1 MTLHTPENIP
11 FSMLP
16 ARRAPWREFGF
27 SALSHGAFL
36 LALIA
41 YGTFGPSVV
50 RRDTRDYRF
59 VSVAAPT
66 PEIEKP
72 KPMAEPTPRNIVR
85 SEPLQEPAI
94 RIVPERKVVV
104 RQPDTPITPK
114 IEMAAQKAPL
124 QPITPVI
131 PKQLIKT
138 NVFSTGSSA
147 PKTAALPPEKV
158 QTGGFGDPNGVPA
171 HSESGKPANIAELG
185 SYDLPQGSGKGNGT
199 AGDHGAA
206 AVVASAGFGS
216 GVAPVDRSGGPAA
229 RGAVRSGGFGD
240 AEAAAA
246 PQPHANDASAA
257 TVFPAEIL
265 SKPTPAYTEEA
276 RKLRIEGEVLLEV
289 VFEGSGKL
297 RVVRLVRGLGHGLD
311 EAAEQ
316 AAKDIRFK
324 PAVRD
329 GRPADSMGVLHIRF
343 QLS

>member
-1 MTLHTPENIP
+1 MKLHTPEKIP

-27 SALSHGAFL
+27 SALTHGAFL

-50 RRDTRDYRF
+50 RHDSRDYRF
-59 VSVAAPT
+59 VSVVAPT

-72 KPMAEPTPRNIVR
+72 KPMVQAMPPEIVR
-85 SEPLQEPAI
+85 SEPPQAPAI
-94 RIVPERKVVV
+94 HIAPQKKIVV
-104 RQPDTPITPK
+104 RQPDTPVTPK
-114 IEMAAQKAPL
+114 IEMAAREIPL
-124 QPITPVI
+124 QPDTPVI

-171 HSESGKPANIAELG
+171 HGESGKAANIAELG

-199 AGDHGAA
+199 AGQHGVA

-216 GVAPVDRSGGPAA
+216 GVAPVDRTGGPAA
-229 RGAVRSGGFGD
+229 RGAVRAGGFGD

-246 PQPHANDASAA
+246 PQPHTNAASTA
-257 TVFPAEIL
+257 TVFAAEIL
-265 SKPTPAYTEEA
+265 SKPTPVYTEEA

-289 VFEGSGKL
+289 VFEGSGRL

-343 QLS
+343 QLT